1 MIMGKKNKITTIDRL
16 KEHASEDGGADFYIS
31 LGAGIL
37 RSSKHVYYDEEYG
50 KWTVF
55 HSIDG
60 TTNTYSN
67 DRRFYENESN
77 IMEAITEGA
86 FYMY

>member
-1 MIMGKKNKITTIDRL
+1 MGKKNKITTIDRL
-16 KEHASEDGGADFYIS
+16 KEHASAEGGADCYIS

-37 RSSKHVYYDEEYG
+37 RSSKHVYYSEKDGWE
-50 KWTVF
+50 VF

-60 TTNTYSN
+60 TTKTYST
-67 DRRFYENESN
+67 DRKFYEQETN
-77 IMEAITEGA
+77 IMEAIIEGA